1 MTTPSALSPDHSSAQ
16 GQTESNPVTAGLTP
30 RQTQI
35 LKLLRDGKGNKEIA
49 YELGINIGTVKQ
61 HVVALFKKLN
71 VRNRTMA
78 VAKTFGTPSDPA
90 PAEPSAPAQ
99 DLATAILDPGA
110 TGEETDTILEKR
122 PCVILSLAISAQAGG
137 KGPLI
142 EDQALRLAAR
152 HLHTA
157 LAALAYDHDAVF
169 LARRGNA
176 ADVIFGVQRTREFDL
191 LRALRTA
198 QAVAEELGET
208 VPAAAPLLRG
218 GLTASLAVASML
230 RRGGWSG
237 EAIASAGISTA
248 RTLADQAPSGS
259 LNLGPAAQDLM
270 IAHGIG
276 SGPDGVGQ
284 IAPLGQSGPLALPFD
299 QLHHVRATES
309 AATMTLRGRLTE
321 LSTLFNAWTHT
332 PPTGTTLLPP
342 VVVLGEAGMGKSHLC
357 LTFAQRS
364 RKDGAVLILRRC
376 QPSDGTGREPFL
388 ACDETGRDHSLQE
401 VLSLLSD
408 RGPTDPSDPPAG
420 TAPERQLVVLDDVHW
435 LSASDQHHLF
445 AAACTYRPGRMV
457 IMVARRLPSEML
469 TGHASSGE
477 APVTL
482 RLGRLPPDI
491 TESVAADRLHSASP
505 LPASALKAAGKGIA
519 GRAMG
524 VPLFAVELARHWK
537 SLAPPDASGSTT
549 PPAPTWAS
557 TPPLSLLTIVCARL
571 DSQGLDRHMLRALAR
586 APRAVDGAGL
596 AHLMKEPQ
604 STLAPILDRAIKAGV
619 LTFTAEGTLS
629 FTHPLLRAVVD
640 FLGMD

>member
-1 MTTPSALSPDHSSAQ
+1 
-16 GQTESNPVTAGLTP
+16 
-30 RQTQI
+30 
-35 LKLLRDGKGNKEIA
+35 LRDGKGNKEIA

-78 VAKTFGTPSDPA
+78 VAKTFGS
-90 PAEPSAPAQ
+90 PAETAPPAEASAPPQ
-99 DLATAILDPGA
+99 DLAAAILDPGA
-110 TGEETDTILEKR
+110 TGAESDTILEKR
-122 PCVILSLAISAQAGG
+122 PCVILSLALSAPPANV
-137 KGPLI
+137 PTAI
-142 EDQALRLAAR
+142 NDQDLRLAAR

-198 QAVAEELGET
+198 QAVAEELAQT
-208 VPAAAPLLRG
+208 VPIAAPFLRG
-218 GLTASLAVASML
+218 GLTASLAVASMF

-248 RTLADQAPSGS
+248 RTLADQAPEGT

-270 IAHGIG
+270 VAHGIG
-276 SGPDGVGQ
+276 GGPDGVTQSQ
-284 IAPLGQSGPLALPFD
+284 ILGHSGPLALPFD
-299 QLHHVRATES
+299 RLHKVRATES
-309 AATMTLRGRLTE
+309 SATMTLRGRLTE
-321 LSTLFNAWTHT
+321 LSTLFNAWTYS
-332 PPTGTTLLPP
+332 PPEGATILPP
-342 VVVLGEAGMGKSHLC
+342 VLVLGEAGMGKSHLC

-364 RKDGAVLILRRC
+364 RKDGASLILRRC

-388 ACDETGRDHSLQE
+388 ACDETGHDHSLE
-401 VLSLLSD
+401 EILGFLGDPGLSV
-408 RGPTDPSDPPAG
+408 PPANG
-420 TAPERQLVVLDDVHW
+420 PAPPPERQLVVLDDVHW
-435 LSASDQHHLF
+435 LNAADQQRVF

-457 IMVARRLPSEML
+457 ILAARRLPSDML
-469 TGHASSGE
+469 NGQASDGI
-477 APVTL
+477 PPTTL
-482 RLGRLPPDI
+482 RLGRLPPDV
-491 TESVAADRLHSASP
+491 TESVAADRLHSAKA
-505 LPASALKAAGKGIA
+505 LPTSTLKAAGKGIA

-537 SLAPPDASGSTT
+537 SLAPLDANGT
-549 PPAPTWAS
+549 PGPQSPLWAS
-557 TPPLSLLTIVCARL
+557 TPPLSLLTIICARL
-571 DSQGLDRHMLRALAR
+571 DSQGLDRHMLRAVAR
-586 APRAVDGAGL
+586 APRPVDGAGL

-604 STLAPILDRAIKAGV
+604 STVTPILERAMKAGV
-619 LTFTAEGTLS
+619 LALTTEGTLT